1 MITMQEMTALASEM
15 IAAERDV
22 EVAEAEL
29 AEKKRRATQL
39 REESVPMA
47 MLELGVKEFTLTTG
61 EKVTIKQ
68 DVYASIP
75 VANRYDAFKWLDDN
89 GFGGLLKTSITANF
103 GRGEEE
109 MVKRAL
115 GALDNI
121 GVEAI
126 EKQDVNAMTLK
137 AWLREQLEAG
147 NKELDLDL
155 FGARPVWVASVKR
168 PSSKK

>member
-1 MITMQEMTALASEM
+1 M
-15 IAAERDV
+15 
-22 EVAEAEL
+22 
-29 AEKKRRATQL
+29 QL

-47 MLELGVKEFTLTTG
+47 MMELGVKEFTLTTG

-75 VANRYDAFKWLDDN
+75 VANRDAAFEWLDKH

-109 MVKRAL
+109 EVKRAVD
-115 GALDNI
+115 ALTSI
-121 GVEAI
+121 GVTVM

-137 AWLREQLEAG
+137 AWLREQLEEG

-168 PSSKK
+168 PTKK